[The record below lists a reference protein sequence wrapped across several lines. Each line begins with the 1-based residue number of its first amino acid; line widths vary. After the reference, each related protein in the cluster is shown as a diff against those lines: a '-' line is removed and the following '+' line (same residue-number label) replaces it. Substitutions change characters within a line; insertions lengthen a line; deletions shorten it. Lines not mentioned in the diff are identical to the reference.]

1 MDKKTFLAKL
11 QEGLQT
17 LPQEELRERLS
28 FYSEMID
35 DRMEDGLSEEEAVN
49 QIGDLEEIIEQLPTP
64 KKKAKRLKTS
74 EIVLLI
80 VGFPIWLPLLISAF
94 AVELSLYVS
103 YWSLIVSAWAV
114 FASLAGAGLGG
125 LVGGIVM
132 AVTGESLPGIAL
144 IGMALASAGLSIF
157 TFYGCKAFTNSA
169 VWLTT
174 KLVQWHKKLF
184 TRKEE
189 A

>member
-1 MDKKTFLAKL
+1 MTKNEFMKVLRQFLAD
-11 QEGLQT
+11 
-17 LPQEELRERLS
+17 LPEEELQQQLNY
-28 FYSEMID
+28 YSEMIE
-35 DRMEDGLSEEEAVN
+35 DRMEDGLTEEEAVN

-169 VWLTT
+169 VWLTN